1 MVKRNKS
8 NAYEPKDSF
17 LPHALCSFPFVK
29 WCIFSVSFE
38 NCSKRGSTLK
48 VSQVSTGFKVFS
60 RKQKRFTQN
69 NRCVSDGAARIPFPS
84 ASFISQPGSSDTP
97 RRFQMQSWQQVLWH
111 MQQAEKICC
120 HLQRGGGS
128 RGVTAASETHLLH
141 SILNTACVRVVVKAK
156 FVLWWWFQNGPFSHQ
171 VRNHHVSLE
180 KINMFTLLTC

>member
-60 RKQKRFTQN
+60 GKQKRFTQN

-120 HLQRGGGS
+120 HLQRGGGGFKRCDS
-128 RGVTAASETHLLH
+128 CFRNTSASQHPKH
-141 SILNTACVRVVVKAK
+141 CVCACCSESKVCIMMVISKWAV
-156 FVLWWWFQNGPFSHQ
+156 
-171 VRNHHVSLE
+171 
-180 KINMFTLLTC
+180 